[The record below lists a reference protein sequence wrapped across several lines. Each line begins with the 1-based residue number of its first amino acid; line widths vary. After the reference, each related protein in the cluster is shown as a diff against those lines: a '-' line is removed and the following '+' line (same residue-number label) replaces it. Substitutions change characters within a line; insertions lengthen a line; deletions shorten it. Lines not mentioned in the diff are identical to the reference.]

1 MICPN
6 CKNEQAE
13 GKFCGQCGSVLPE
26 KIEETPVEPTPEPKI
41 EKEEPV
47 AVAKEEPAT
56 IVKEEPVRPTSPVPP
71 TPTVAKNSAIS
82 DYWAY
87 FLNSFKKP
95 TQTAK
100 EAPFNFA
107 LFSMGIM
114 VLLWAV
120 LPFVALQ
127 RVLTYTASW
136 FNSSVGNT
144 AIDISILVKAL
155 VTFIILYACII
166 AVVSLL
172 TTKMGKYQSW
182 KQVVSI
188 IGTYNNWVIVLLL
201 FSFIP
206 LFMNFFAFT
215 SSLVSIASLF
225 IVLLIPV
232 YVAIIAF
239 ESEHKLD
246 RFVRFLIMLGALF
259 AIYYV
264 LYKILLNQ
272 VIDSMRSFTNFM

>member
-6 CKNEQAE
+6 CNNEQAE
-13 GKFCGQCGSVLPE
+13 GKFCGQCGTVLPE
-26 KIEETPVEPTPEPKI
+26 KIEETPEPKI
-41 EKEEPV
+41 EKEEPA
-47 AVAKEEPAT
+47 AVVKEET
-56 IVKEEPVRPTSPVPP
+56 TTVKEEPVRPTPPVPP
-71 TPTVAKNSAIS
+71 TPSVAKNSAIS

-95 TQTAK
+95 SQQAK
-100 EAPFNFA
+100 ETPFNFA
-107 LFSMGIM
+107 LISMAIM

-136 FNSSVGNT
+136 FSSSVGNT

-188 IGTYNNWVIVLLL
+188 VGTYNNWVIVLLL

-225 IVLLIPV
+225 IVLLIPI

-246 RFVRFLIMLGALF
+246 RFVRFLIMLGSLF

-272 VIDSMRSFTNFM
+272 VIDSMRSFTNYM